1 MAEMKDTLKRSEP
14 EPETPVAE
22 TKAEE
27 KPAEAPAEA
36 KPVPEAKRLK
46 LSTPDPK
53 ALKKQV
59 EYYLSDDNLKHD
71 KFFHEKI
78 SADPEGWLDMS
89 FIISCNKMKVMGATK
104 EEVLAALKD
113 SKLELKD
120 EGAAVR
126 RPGNCPLPKLELRP
140 QHQKKNSLHAHDGG
154 IIGVIKNVPAEQNWP
169 QIKEKLKSLMPPK
182 ANLWFISEVTDK
194 QICFLATAP
203 FDGDVEFFEQTSL
216 ELGGATLK
224 AEIAQGDLL
233 QQGLKLLPRHIRERR
248 EKQARQRQKERN
260 RPIVIGSQRFVNV
273 GALRGRIREIINS
286 RSDGEQLKPEGSDF
300 LLVKALLQ
308 HHPRSDEKSKGMVGL
323 KVAASKQGENRCFYI
338 IREDGSEE
346 DFSAKKC
353 LEAVELN
360 PPYAP
365 VEKAKAEAVAE
376 SAPAAK
382 AEEKPAAAE
391 KGEEKAATASA

>member
-1 MAEMKDTLKRSEP
+1 MAETDTTLKRSEP
-14 EPETPVAE
+14 EPNAAE
-22 TKAEE
+22 T
-27 KPAEAPAEA
+27 EA
-36 KPVPEAKRLK
+36 KASPDAKRLK
-46 LSTPDPK
+46 LTPADPK
-53 ALKKQV
+53 ALRKQV
-59 EYYLSDDNLKHD
+59 EYYLSDENLKHD

-78 SADPEGWLDMS
+78 SSDPEGWLEVS
-89 FIISCNKMKVMGATK
+89 LIITCNKMKAMNATK
-104 EEVLAALKD
+104 EDVLAALKE

-120 EGAAVR
+120 EGASVR
-126 RPGNCPLPKLELRP
+126 RPGNCPLPTLEIRP
-140 QHQKKNSLHAHDGG
+140 QHQKKSSLHAHDGG
-154 IIGVIKNVPAEQNWP
+154 IIAVIKGVPAEQNWP

-203 FDGDVEFFEQTSL
+203 FDGDAEFFEQTSI

-233 QQGLKLLPRHIRERR
+233 QQGLKLLPKHIRERR

-286 RSDGEQLKPEGSDF
+286 RSEGEQLKPEGSDF

-308 HHPRSDEKSKGMVGL
+308 HHPKGEEKSKGMVGL
-323 KVAASKQGENRCFYI
+323 KVATSKQGENRCFYI
-338 IREDGSEE
+338 IREDGTEE

-353 LEAVELN
+353 LDAVELN
-360 PPYAP
+360 PPYVPA
-365 VEKAKAEAVAE
+365 EKPKAEAPAAS
-376 SAPAAK
+376 SAPAEASATAAASETKAEDGKKEGETAK
-382 AEEKPAAAE
+382 AEEAK
-391 KGEEKAATASA
+391 